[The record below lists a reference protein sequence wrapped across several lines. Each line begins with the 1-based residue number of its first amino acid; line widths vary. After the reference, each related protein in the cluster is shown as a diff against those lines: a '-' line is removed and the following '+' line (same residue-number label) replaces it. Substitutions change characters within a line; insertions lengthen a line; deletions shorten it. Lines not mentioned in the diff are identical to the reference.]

1 MIEMTFDWGFD
12 CCCRLTY
19 LQTRRHTYEGWV
31 RVKVRVRVR
40 VRYLPPD
47 ASPHVRGVV
56 ARRGKRQEEVEVALF
71 GRPPLHLLGHGPEV
85 LRVQEVGGV
94 LDHLATTTTKTKTRG
109 Q

>member
-47 ASPHVRGVV
+47 ASPHVRGV
-56 ARRGKRQEEVEVALF
+56 G
-71 GRPPLHLLGHGPEV
+71 
-85 LRVQEVGGV
+85 
-94 LDHLATTTTKTKTRG
+94 
-109 Q
+109 